1 MLSGDATSLGVP
13 ASVATAA
20 PPTPATRAT
29 HPTRRPPSLTWVD
42 TAAHHLQIRVLGS
55 DLVHARIGQAYA
67 WRVNADQ
74 GAIIE
79 HLQRE

>member
-1 MLSGDATSLGVP
+1 
-13 ASVATAA
+13 
-20 PPTPATRAT
+20 
-29 HPTRRPPSLTWVD
+29 
-42 TAAHHLQIRVLGS
+42 
-55 DLVHARIGQAYA
+55 VHARIGQAYA